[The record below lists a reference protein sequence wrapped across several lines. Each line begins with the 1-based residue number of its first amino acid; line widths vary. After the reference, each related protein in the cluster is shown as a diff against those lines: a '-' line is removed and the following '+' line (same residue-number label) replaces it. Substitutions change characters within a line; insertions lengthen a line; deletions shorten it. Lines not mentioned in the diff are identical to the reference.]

1 MEAEIKQLSFSEV
14 LKLHPVRQLWVAQ
27 IVSVF
32 GDFLALFA
40 VLSDVSFRLH
50 ATAAQITLIS
60 VAFLIPFA
68 LLGPIAGVFVDRLD
82 ARMTMIASD
91 LIRAALVL
99 GLVFAS
105 GLNQIYAILFALS
118 IVSTFFVPAQTIMIR
133 SVTPREGLLAANAL
147 MQQAFQVVRII
158 SPAIAGAMVK
168 WIGAKPAYY
177 FDGCS
182 FIFSALMI
190 AAILIRRENAA
201 TEPSARSQS
210 GKLKSILHDLL
221 EGARFIFTH
230 ATISFVILA
239 MAAGMFALSCF
250 GPLIAVYVRDTLKG
264 TEFQFGVINSLI
276 GVGMIFATQF
286 ITRFAKDRSKSL
298 LVVAGLLGMGIAVMV
313 MASIGH
319 VVIAG
324 IGAFG
329 IGFGAIFII
338 VPTQTLMQQETPV
351 ELVGRVS
358 SSFMSVLS
366 ISQLVGLI
374 ISGSLAQSLGIRNLF
389 LASAAMLALFAAL
402 GYFRLPAQAK
412 TAAAGM

>member
-1 MEAEIKQLSFSEV
+1 MTEETKQLTLGEAFR
-14 LKLHPVRQLWVAQ
+14 LRPVRQLWVAQ
-27 IVSVF
+27 VVSIF

-40 VLSDVSFRLH
+40 VLSDVSFRLQ
-50 ATAAQITLIS
+50 ATAAQVTLIS

-68 LLGPIAGVFVDRLD
+68 LLGPVAGVFVDRWD
-82 ARMTMIASD
+82 AKRTMISSD
-91 LIRAALVL
+91 LIRAALAL

-118 IVSTFFVPAQTIMIR
+118 AVSTFFVPAQTIAIR
-133 SVTPREGLLAANAL
+133 AVTPREGLMAANAL

-158 SPAIAGAMVK
+158 SPAIAGAMVN

-177 FDGCS
+177 FDGAS
-182 FIFSALMI
+182 FIFSAAMI
-190 AAILIRRENAA
+190 TAIAIPRAAAV
-201 TEPSARSQS
+201 TEPSAPSES
-210 GKLKSILHDLL
+210 GKLKSILSDLL
-221 EGARFIFTH
+221 AGARFIFTH

-239 MAAGMFALSCF
+239 MSAGLFALSCF
-250 GPLIAVYVRDTLKG
+250 GPLIAVYVRDSLKG
-264 TEFQFGVINSLI
+264 TELQFGVINSLI

-286 ITRFAKDRSKSL
+286 ITRFAKNLAKGL

-319 VVIAG
+319 VVVAS

-338 VPTQTLMQQETPV
+338 VPTQTLIQQETPV
-351 ELVGRVS
+351 EMVGRVS

-366 ISQLVGLI
+366 VSQLVGLI
-374 ISGSLAQSLGIRNLF
+374 FSGSLAQALGIRNLF
-389 LASAAMLALFAAL
+389 FASAAMLVLFACF
-402 GYFRLPAQAK
+402 GYFRLPAQAEAA
-412 TAAAGM
+412 TAER

>member
-1 MEAEIKQLSFSEV
+1 MTAETKQLTLGEAFR
-14 LKLHPVRQLWVAQ
+14 LKPVRQLWIAQ
-27 IVSVF
+27 VVSIF

-50 ATAAQITLIS
+50 ATAAQVTMIS

-68 LLGPIAGVFVDRLD
+68 LLGPVAGVFVDRWD
-82 ARMTMIASD
+82 AKRAMVSSD
-91 LIRAALVL
+91 LIRAALAL

-105 GLNQIYAILFALS
+105 GLSQIYAILVALS
-118 IVSTFFVPAQTIMIR
+118 AVSTFFVPAQTIAIR
-133 SVTPREGLLAANAL
+133 AVTPREGLMAANAL

-158 SPAIAGAMVK
+158 SPAIAGAMVN
-168 WIGAKPAYY
+168 WVGAKPAYY
-177 FDGCS
+177 FDGAT
-182 FIFSALMI
+182 FIFSAAMI
-190 AAILIRRENAA
+190 TAIAIPRAAAA
-201 TEPSARSQS
+201 TELSSPSES
-210 GKLKSILHDLL
+210 GKLKSILNDLMA
-221 EGARFIFTH
+221 GARFIFTH

-250 GPLIAVYVRDTLKG
+250 GPLIAVYVRDSLKG
-264 TEFQFGVINSLI
+264 TELQFGVINSLI
-276 GVGMIFATQF
+276 GVGMIFASQF

-298 LVVAGLLGMGIAVMV
+298 LVVAGLLGMGIAVMI

-319 VVIAG
+319 VAVAA

-366 ISQLVGLI
+366 VSQLVGLI
-374 ISGSLAQSLGIRNLF
+374 ISGSLAQGLGIRNLF
-389 LASAAMLALFAAL
+389 FASAAMLVLFACF
-402 GYFRLPAQAK
+402 GYFRLPAQAETV
-412 TAAAGM
+412 TAER